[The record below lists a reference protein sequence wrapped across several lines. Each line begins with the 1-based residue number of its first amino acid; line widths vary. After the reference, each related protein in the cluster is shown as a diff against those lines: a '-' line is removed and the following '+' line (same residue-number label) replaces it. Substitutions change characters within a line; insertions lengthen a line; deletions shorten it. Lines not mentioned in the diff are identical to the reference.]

1 MESLGFRL
9 VFLAY
14 SAVVVL
20 VGFVAWRRK
29 RARSLSRKG
38 LEFWMANRELPGWRL
53 AISLTSG
60 WLMLGWIGF
69 GMSQIYMYGATGLW
83 ILPIPWLILCIWI
96 IFLVPYVRRVAA
108 VSLPQSI
115 QHRFGTGAR
124 ITVAILSIL
133 IFTAWTGAEL
143 FMAGSLL
150 EGFLGIPARL
160 VMVIFILPII
170 AYTVLGSF
178 RAIVTTDLVQFSA
191 MVFFMIALGF
201 TALGEANTAT
211 GGEVLTAIGNSAPP
225 WSGEGHAFDFTFL
238 GWLFPLALLVG
249 YLPGWSVEQDL
260 WLRIQSAPTTKEAR
274 KGAVMALF
282 SIGTFVITIPALVA
296 FAALVVFPPAGG
308 AAHEAV
314 GADAYGIIPAFI
326 MRMSPALQLLMVL
339 GIISCQMSTVD
350 TFANVTAMPMSFDLA
365 EPRAARA
372 GAGGKPDRARVT
384 RRAQWI
390 SVLAIL
396 LGLGYALV
404 SESLSD
410 VYYLSSG
417 VLSACIAVPVAA
429 MFWRR
434 ANSNGV
440 LAAIGAGFFGTLG
453 AYYVEYHTA
462 VEFPAWLVSSRYYL
476 YVGTGV
482 VLSVLTLIVV
492 SLLSARPT
500 PAQCAAV
507 RPQPA
512 DHTSSLEPVSEGD
525 YSLSSEPRTAGERT
539 HS

>member
-1 MESLGFRL
+1 MENLGFRL

-14 SAVVVL
+14 AAVVVAI
-20 VGFVAWRRK
+20 GFVAWRRK
-29 RARSLSRKG
+29 RVRSLSEKG

-69 GMSQIYMYGATGLW
+69 GMSQIYMYGVTGLW
-83 ILPIPWLILCIWI
+83 ILPIPWLVLCIWI

-115 QHRFGTGAR
+115 QHRFGSGAR

-150 EGFLGIPARL
+150 EGFLGVPARL
-160 VMVIFILPII
+160 VMLIFVLPII
-170 AYTVLGSF
+170 GYTVLGSF
-178 RAIVTTDLVQFSA
+178 RAIVTTDLVQFLA
-191 MVFFMIALGF
+191 MVFFMIALGW
-201 TALGEANTAT
+201 TAISEANSAT

-225 WSGEGHAFDFTFL
+225 WSGEGHAFDFAFL
-238 GWLFPLALLVG
+238 GWVFPVALLVG
-249 YLPGWSVEQDL
+249 YLPGWAVEQDL
-260 WLRIQSAPTTKEAR
+260 WLRIQSAPTTREAR
-274 KGAVMALF
+274 KGAILALF
-282 SIGTFVITIPALVA
+282 SIGVFVITIPTLVA

-326 MRMSPALQLLMVL
+326 LRMSPALQLLMVL
-339 GIISCQMSTVD
+339 GLISCQMSTVD
-350 TFANVTAMPMSFDLA
+350 TFANVTAMPMSFDLL
-365 EPRAARA
+365 EPRARR
-372 GAGGKPDRARVT
+372 GSRSDRAKVT

-390 SVLAIL
+390 SVLAIV

-404 SESLSD
+404 SESLAD

-429 MFWRR
+429 IFWRR
-434 ANSNGV
+434 ANASGV
-440 LAAIGAGFFGTLG
+440 LAAIAAGFVGTLG
-453 AYYVEYHTA
+453 TYVLEYHTA
-462 VEFPAWLVSSRYYL
+462 IELPDVLTGSRGYL

-482 VLSVLTLIVV
+482 VLSIFTLIVV
-492 SLLSARPT
+492 SLLGAPPS
-500 PAQCAAV
+500 PAQRAAV
-507 RPQPA
+507 LPQPA
-512 DHTSSLEPVSEGD
+512 EHTTSLEPVSEGD
-525 YSLSSEPRTAGERT
+525 YSISPEHQAVGERT
-539 HS
+539 DS

>member
-9 VFLAY
+9 VFVAY
-14 SAVVVL
+14 AAVVVAL
-20 VGFVAWRRK
+20 GFVAWRRK
-29 RARSLSRKG
+29 RARNLSLKG

-83 ILPIPWLILCIWI
+83 ILPIPWLLLCIWV
-96 IFLVPYVRRVAA
+96 IFLVPHVRRVAA

-115 QHRFGTGAR
+115 QHRFGSAAR
-124 ITVAILSIL
+124 VTVAILSIL

-160 VMVIFILPII
+160 VMVIFVLPII

-178 RAIVTTDLVQFSA
+178 RAIVTTDLVQFLA
-191 MVFFMIALGF
+191 MVFFMIALCW
-201 TALGEANTAT
+201 TALGEASSAT
-211 GGEVLTAIGNSAPP
+211 GGDILGAIGKSAPP
-225 WSGEGHAFDFTFL
+225 WSGAGHAFDFTFL
-238 GWLFPLALLVG
+238 GWLFPIALLVG

-260 WLRIQSAPTTKEAR
+260 WLRLQSAPTSREAR
-274 KGAVMALF
+274 KGAILSLF
-282 SIGTFVITIPALVA
+282 TIGIFVITIPAVVA
-296 FAALVVFPPAGG
+296 FAALVVFPPAAG
-308 AAHEAV
+308 AAHAAV

-326 MRMSPALQLLMVL
+326 LRMSPALQLLMVL
-339 GIISCQMSTVD
+339 GLISCQMSTVD

-365 EPRAARA
+365 EPLAQKS
-372 GAGGKPDRARVT
+372 GKRERRVMT
-384 RRAQWI
+384 RRAQWF
-390 SVLAIL
+390 SVAAIL
-396 LGLGYALV
+396 MGLGYALV
-404 SESLSD
+404 SESLAD

-434 ANSNGV
+434 ANARGV
-440 LAAIGAGFFGTLG
+440 LAAIVAGFVGTLG
-453 AYYVEYHTA
+453 VYYLEYHTA
-462 VEFPAWLVSSRYYL
+462 VVFPDVLVGARGYL

-482 VLSVLTLIVV
+482 VLSVISLIVV
-492 SLLSARPT
+492 SLLTAPSSRV
-500 PAQCAAV
+500 QCAAV
-507 RPQPA
+507 RPEPA
-512 DHTSSLEPVSEGD
+512 ELSSSLEPVSEGS
-525 YSLSSEPRTAGERT
+525 YSVSSEHQIVGEGKD
-539 HS
+539 S

>member
-1 MESLGFRL
+1 MENLGFRL

-14 SAVVVL
+14 AAAVVALGVA
-20 VGFVAWRRK
+20 AWRRK
-29 RARSLSRKG
+29 RTRSLSLKG

-83 ILPIPWLILCIWI
+83 ILPIPWLLLCIFI

-115 QHRFGTGAR
+115 QHRFGSGAR
-124 ITVAILSIL
+124 VAVAVLSIL

-150 EGFLGIPARL
+150 TGFLGLPAR
-160 VMVIFILPII
+160 VIMVLIVLPIA

-178 RAIVTTDLVQFSA
+178 RAIVTTDLLQFLA
-191 MVFFMIALGF
+191 MVLFMVVLG
-201 TALGEANTAT
+201 
-211 GGEVLTAIGNSAPP
+211 LTAWSQASAASSGQVLDAIGRSAPP
-225 WSGEGHAFDFTFL
+225 WGGAGHAFDLGVL
-238 GWLFPLALLVG
+238 GWVFPIALLVG
-249 YLPGWSVEQDL
+249 YLPGWAVEQDL
-260 WLRIQSAPTTKEAR
+260 WLRVQSAPTTREAR
-274 KGAVMALF
+274 KGAMLALF
-282 SIGTFVITIPALVA
+282 LIGLFVIAIPALVA
-296 FAALVVFPPAGG
+296 FAALVVFPPVAD
-308 AAHEAV
+308 AANAAV

-326 MRMSPALQLLMVL
+326 LRMSPALQILMVL
-339 GIISCQMSTVD
+339 GLISCQMSTVD
-350 TFANVTAMPMSFDLA
+350 TFANVTAMPICFDLA
-365 EPRAARA
+365 EPMAETRGPRNGVRA
-372 GAGGKPDRARVT
+372 T
-384 RRAQWI
+384 RRAQGI
-390 SVLAIL
+390 SVVALL

-404 SESLSD
+404 SESLAD

-434 ANSNGV
+434 ANSAGV
-440 LAAIGAGFFGTLG
+440 LAAIVAGFVGTLG
-453 AYYVEYHTA
+453 MYYLEYHTS
-462 VEFPAWLVSSRYYL
+462 VGFPDLLTGSRGYL

-482 VLSVLTLIVV
+482 LLSAITLVTV
-492 SLLSARPT
+492 SLLTARPSE
-500 PAQCAAV
+500 ARCAAV

-512 DHTSSLEPVSEGD
+512 ELNTSLEPVSEGS
-525 YSLSSEPRTAGERT
+525 YSIPVDPAPADQLVSER
-539 HS
+539 